1 MASMLRT
8 SRLQH
13 FYECE
18 KQENCCCLHK
28 KKGEKSPLTSAKA
41 EIQSR
46 AILYAK
52 DGG

>member
-1 MASMLRT
+1 MSVKSKKIVAAST
-8 SRLQH
+8 
-13 FYECE
+13 
-18 KQENCCCLHK
+18 K
-28 KKGEKSPLTSAKA
+28 KEEKSPLTSAKA